1 MQLKKNIRLTS
12 GISAWG
18 WILAALFG
26 ALVSCAPEEITDDPK
41 LIGTWENP
49 TLRYVF
55 RNDKTYSQI
64 FLRKGRGSDTTRRDS
79 LFGKYQV
86 DGKRNNITFTLEGF
100 RVRDTA
106 RSGADSF
113 YVVLREQNAGVW
125 NYTVSDSVLNY
136 NSGTQRGELRR
147 K

>member
-1 MQLKKNIRLTS
+1 MPSKKQIRLKGFS
-12 GISAWG
+12 GWG
-18 WILAALFG
+18 LVLATLFG
-26 ALVSCAPEEITDDPK
+26 FLVSCAPEEITDDPK
-41 LIGTWENP
+41 IIGTWENP

-79 LFGKYQV
+79 LFGTFSV
-86 DGKRNNITFTLEGF
+86 DGRRSNITFTLKGF

-106 RSGADSF
+106 RSGADSSF
-113 YVVLREQNAGVW
+113 TILREQNAGVW
-125 NYTVSDSVLNY
+125 NYTVTDSILKY
-136 NSGTQRGELRR
+136 NSGTQRGEFKR